1 MTWIDK
7 LERRFGHFAMANLA
21 LYLVAGQIIVW
32 TANWFKILP
41 VEWFYLN
48 PILVLNGQVWRLVTF
63 LFIPP
68 VTWHPVFLA
77 FAWYIFWMISSALE
91 GKWGTFKFNLF
102 IFLGAAF
109 TVLASLVFPYLY
121 YTNYYIALTVFFAFA
136 TLYPNFEFM
145 LFFILPVKVKWL
157 ALISLALLVYAFLMG
172 GWPSRFIIG
181 ASMANYL
188 LFFGKDLHRSLYYR
202 KRRQAHTRKMREM
215 QDQPFHTCSVCGA
228 TDKSNPEREFRYR
241 EGKGVCHVCLEKE
254 AQAGS

>member
-7 LERRFGHFAMANLA
+7 LERRFGHLAIANLA
-21 LYLVAGQIIVW
+21 LYLVAGQVIVW

-68 VTWHPVFLA
+68 VTWHPVFLV

-91 GKWGTFKFNLF
+91 GQWGTFKFNLF

-109 TVLASLVFPYLY
+109 TFLASLVFPYY
-121 YTNYYIALTVFFAFA
+121 YYSNNYIALTVFFAFA

-157 ALISLALLVYAFLMG
+157 ALISLAFLVMAFFSG
-172 GWPSRFIIG
+172 GWPSRFIIC

-188 LFFGKDLHRSLYYR
+188 LFFGKDLHRSLHYR
-202 KRRQAHTRKMREM
+202 KRRQAHTRKLQEV
-215 QDQPFHTCSVCGA
+215 QDQPFHTCSVCGS

-241 EGKGVCHVCLEKE
+241 KGKGVCNVCLEKE
-254 AQAGS
+254 ARAGS

>member
-7 LERRFGHFAMANLA
+7 LERRFGHLAITNLA
-21 LYLVAGQIIVW
+21 LYLVAGQVIVW

-68 VTWHPVFLA
+68 VTWHPVFLV

-91 GKWGTFKFNLF
+91 GQWGTFKFNLF

-109 TVLASLVFPYLY
+109 TFLASLVFPYYY

-157 ALISLALLVYAFLMG
+157 ALISLALLILAFFTG
-172 GWPSRFIIG
+172 GWPSRFIICS
-181 ASMANYL
+181 SMANYL
-188 LFFGKDLHRSLYYR
+188 LFFGKDLHRSLQFR
-202 KRRQAHTRKMREM
+202 KRRQAHTRKMQEM
-215 QDQPFHTCSVCGA
+215 QDQPFHTCSVCGS

-241 EGKGVCHVCLEKE
+241 KGKGVCNVCLEKE
-254 AQAGS
+254 ARAGS

>member
-1 MTWIDK
+1 
-7 LERRFGHFAMANLA
+7 MAISNLA

-32 TANWFKILP
+32 TANWFEILP

-48 PILVLNGQVWRLVTF
+48 PILAFEKGQVWRLVTF

-91 GKWGTFKFNLF
+91 GQWGTFKFNLF

-136 TLYPNFEFM
+136 TLYPNFEFL

-157 ALISLALLVYAFLMG
+157 ALVSLVLLIYAFFMG
-172 GWPSRFIIG
+172 GWPGRLIIS

-188 LFFGKDLHRSLYYR
+188 LFFWKGSAPVLILPKTAPGPHPKNAGDAGPTVPYLLRLW
-202 KRRQAHTRKMREM
+202 
-215 QDQPFHTCSVCGA
+215 
-228 TDKSNPEREFRYR
+228 RYR
-241 EGKGVCHVCLEKE
+241 QVQPRKGIPLPAGQRSVQCLP
-254 AQAGS
+254 